1 MNKTIEVSR
10 NSKYTLRVLEGPMDR
25 FDISQVKY
33 LINFLFEKWHLEG
46 HLLISANFSKAFR
59 FSENPQDVA
68 YGVYMEGMQ
77 VVSIALDNENIEE
90 VYLTI
95 AHELYHYLQDKEG
108 TLGVSEEYENE
119 AEKKAIEAV
128 KEWKEQE

>member
-1 MNKTIEVSR
+1 MNKTIEVLG
-10 NSKYTLRVLEGPMDR
+10 NSKYTLRLLEGPMER
-25 FDISQVKY
+25 FDTSEVVS
-33 LINFLFEKWHLEG
+33 LINFLFEKWNLEG
-46 HLLISANFSKAFR
+46 HLLISAIFSQAFR

-77 VVSIALDNENIEE
+77 VVSITLDHENIEE

-108 TLGVSEEYENE
+108 TLGISEDYEEE
-119 AEKKAIEAV
+119 AEEKAIEAV
-128 KEWKEQE
+128 KEWKEQK

>member
-1 MNKTIEVSR
+1 MNKTIEVYG
-10 NSKYTLRVLEGPMDR
+10 NSKYTLRVLEGPMER
-25 FDISQVKY
+25 FDISKVKY
-33 LINFLFEKWHLEG
+33 LINFLFEKWNMEG
-46 HLLISANFSKAFR
+46 HLLISAIFSQAFR

-77 VVSIALDNENIEE
+77 VVSIALDHENIEE

-108 TLGVSEEYENE
+108 TLGRSEDYEEE
-119 AEKKAIEAV
+119 AEEKAIEAV